1 MVLLD
6 TGPYFREPVD
16 DDIPTDED
24 RLYTGSDVVSYF
36 NEEVDFSQAGDEA
49 NEEMLWWT
57 DQGVITLAFYL
68 L

>member
-36 NEEVDFSQAGDEA
+36 NEEVDFS
-49 NEEMLWWT
+49 
-57 DQGVITLAFYL
+57 
-68 L
+68 